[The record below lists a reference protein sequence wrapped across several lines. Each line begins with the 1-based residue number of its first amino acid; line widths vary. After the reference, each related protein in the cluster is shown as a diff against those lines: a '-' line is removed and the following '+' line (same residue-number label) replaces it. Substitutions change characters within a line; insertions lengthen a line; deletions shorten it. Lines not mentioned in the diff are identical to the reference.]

1 MPRVLALGRLA
12 SPDQGL
18 GCPVGILQLLGR
30 GLHPAGIRPLPLPSC
45 PIVFPQKQ
53 GVGQPWSLGPLA
65 LIPFPDVEPVTM
77 MPPRPCAQGATG
89 FLCPGNGDWSLTLY
103 SEEETE
109 VQRGEPRAQG
119 HTWGWCRAPPPP
131 DRGPLLAAQ
140 KGLCLGTRT
149 GVGQAT
155 VVGVG
160 VWGHRLG
167 QHRPTELLMMLEGP
181 PSLLSTAT
189 ATTSPDPSP
198 GNRLSNFT
206 DFQLN

>member
-1 MPRVLALGRLA
+1 MPKVIHG
-12 SPDQGL
+12 
-18 GCPVGILQLLGR
+18 
-30 GLHPAGIRPLPLPSC
+30 AG
-45 PIVFPQKQ
+45 
-53 GVGQPWSLGPLA
+53 A
-65 LIPFPDVEPVTM
+65 E
-77 MPPRPCAQGATG
+77 
-89 FLCPGNGDWSLTLY
+89 
-103 SEEETE
+103 
-109 VQRGEPRAQG
+109 
-119 HTWGWCRAPPPP
+119 PPPP